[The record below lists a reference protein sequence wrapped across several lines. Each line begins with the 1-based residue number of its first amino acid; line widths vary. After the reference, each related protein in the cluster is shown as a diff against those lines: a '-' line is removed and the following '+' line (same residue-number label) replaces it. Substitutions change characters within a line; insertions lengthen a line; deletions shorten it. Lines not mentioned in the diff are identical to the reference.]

1 MQNIR
6 LSSEVL
12 MTPEEAVIK
21 AAATNQLLWIDSLLD
36 TFDGDLADAI
46 SSAPVNGHVDMMHRL
61 VREIGK
67 LAANDG
73 DDSDGFSDDSDE
85 SSDSYESSYDSDD
98 SSETDNGSDSSSED
112 SDDDSVFDIF
122 SDDLLDMMQQLLQ
135 PIGEDSDSDD
145 GDFSSESD
153 DFSDDSDEDSED
165 DDVEERINDKT
176 RRALQNAVQTAAQ
189 YGQLTVVSFFL
200 PQIIGASDDEEARRD
215 MHDTTWKVLNEAAAY
230 GHFDVIQFA
239 VNYATECG
247 YIELYAAS
255 GEADASTRAIAG
267 RNDAVATYILG
278 MRSIQWDLDR
288 ASDKAIQGQRSGLGN

>member
-1 MQNIR
+1 
-6 LSSEVL
+6 

-61 VREIGK
+61 
-67 LAANDG
+67 
-73 DDSDGFSDDSDE
+73 
-85 SSDSYESSYDSDD
+85 
-98 SSETDNGSDSSSED
+98 
-112 SDDDSVFDIF
+112 
-122 SDDLLDMMQQLLQ
+122 

-165 DDVEERINDKT
+165 DDVEERIADKT

-200 PQIIGASDDEEARRD
+200 PQIVGASDDGEARRD

-239 VNYATECG
+239 VSYATECG

-255 GEADASTRAIAG
+255 G

-278 MRSIQWDLDR
+278 MRNIQWDLDR